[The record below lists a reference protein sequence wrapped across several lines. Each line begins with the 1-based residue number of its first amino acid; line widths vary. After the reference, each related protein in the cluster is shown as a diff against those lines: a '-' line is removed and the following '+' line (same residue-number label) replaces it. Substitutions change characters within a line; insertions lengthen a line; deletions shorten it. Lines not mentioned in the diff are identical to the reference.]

1 MYRVGKL
8 EGVGNIV
15 VEEAPV
21 PEIGE
26 TEVLIR
32 AETSLISRGSEIWR
46 RYVHEEAI
54 DHRIMGYSM
63 VGSIAEVG
71 SMVDG
76 FSPGERVAA
85 LAPHAEFV
93 AVEVVKSASPPRVVA
108 LPEEVASESATF
120 WPLATS
126 SILWMEALE
135 ARVDE
140 TVAILGQGLV
150 GSGCLQALK
159 ARVSCRVIAV
169 DGISDRCRLA
179 LKLGA
184 DEVVDVSKEDSTEA
198 VRRLTGERGADRVVY
213 AVGGRSGHRAFEEA
227 LEMVRKGGLIQIIG
241 LYEEGPLPLSS
252 SSIQGKRLIG
262 GYPFGTSRREASDK
276 AIRYLAEGRFRVVDM
291 ISHRFPFQQAPEAYD
306 LLYNRLHE
314 AMGVL
319 LQWR

>member
-8 EGVGNIV
+8 EGIGNV
-15 VEEAPV
+15 VMEEVPV
-21 PEIGE
+21 PEIRE
-26 TEVLIR
+26 TEVLVR

-63 VGSIAEVG
+63 VGSIARVG

-85 LAPHAEFV
+85 LAPHAEFA
-93 AVEVVKSASPPRVVA
+93 AVEVVKIASPPRVVA

-126 SILWMEALE
+126 SILWMAALE
-135 ARVDE
+135 AKADE

-159 ARVSCRVIAV
+159 AEVSCRVIAV
-169 DGISDRCRLA
+169 DGITDRCRLA

-184 DEVVDVSKEDSTEA
+184 DDVVDVSKEDPVGA
-198 VRRLTGERGADRVVY
+198 LRRLTRERGADKVVY
-213 AVGGRSGHRAFEEA
+213 AVGGRSGPRAFEQA
-227 LEMVRKGGLIQIIG
+227 LEMVSSGGLIQVIG
-241 LYEEGPLPLSS
+241 LYEDGPLPLSS
-252 SSIQGKRLIG
+252 SSIQGRRLIG
-262 GYPFGTSRREASDK
+262 GYPFGTSRRVASNQ
-276 AIRYLAEGRFRVVDM
+276 AIRYLAEGKFRVADM
-291 ISHRFPFQQAPEAYD
+291 ISHRFPFHQAPEAYD